1 MPSIV
6 LFCQDSDVLLL
17 VQVVKHRADLAT
29 TLVSC
34 GAAGA
39 LVDQVPCLQ
48 TLPPGTLAANSLAQP
63 SSGSRVCADHVSC
76 LWTPPKDWT
85 HCKAH
90 VSFASLQDVE
100 VVARACLCR
109 TGALHASLVWMC

>member
-6 LFCQDSDVLLL
+6 LVRRDSDILLL

-48 TLPPGTLAANSLAQP
+48 SLPPVTLAASSLAQP
-63 SSGSRVCADHVSC
+63 TPQGLEC
-76 LWTPPKDWT
+76 LLTMCLACGPRPK
-85 HCKAH
+85 
-90 VSFASLQDVE
+90 
-100 VVARACLCR
+100 
-109 TGALHASLVWMC
+109 TGLTAQHTSPSHPYKM